1 MPKDAFPALR
11 PNQQSQRKVHD
22 FPLGLKPRQL
32 ARLTHQTFINLNI
45 RSAHIES
52 MHHFRRL
59 WCVFHSSTVF
69 TSTFSC
75 RSKIPTLSGP
85 LTSFS
90 TDFHNSF
97 ESHPSRKPFPSAN
110 LNPTVS
116 NSDAH
121 SNNNIVILKSVTFC
135 GTMSFASSCPF
146 STPIQRSAAVRA
158 AQSPHYNITSFSS
171 C

>member
-11 PNQQSQRKVHD
+11 PNQQSQRSVHD

-69 TSTFSC
+69 TSTFSR

-85 LTSFS
+85 LTSIS
-90 TDFHNSF
+90 TDSHNSF
-97 ESHPSRKPFPSAN
+97 ESHPSRKPFPSPN
-110 LNPTVS
+110 LHLTVA
-116 NSDAH
+116 NSDTH
-121 SNNNIVILKSVTFC
+121 SKELWKSVEKEVKGPDRVGIFDRRLKVEVKT
-135 GTMSFASSCPF
+135 
-146 STPIQRSAAVRA
+146 VEE
-158 AQSPHYNITSFSS
+158 
-171 C
+171 